1 MTRELLQLSTVS
13 MANMPPSLENVTVGV
28 IHSPMEDAMESIT
41 QLAAKFEAAA
51 TTDATVAIAGE
62 AFEQIRQ
69 LANDLAVPAS
79 DLFAT
84 WALVTVAACSGRD
97 ALGAPPAMPP
107 AGTQLSPG
115 QAGEDQTAN
124 VMASLATTLHAHLAQ
139 AATQATDE
147 PRRRGLN
154 RAVDAAAEIQDLLS
168 AGGT

>member
-13 MANMPPSLENVTVGV
+13 MADLPPSLENVTVGV

-51 TTDATVAIAGE
+51 TTDATLAIAGE

-69 LANDLAVPAS
+69 LADDLAVPAS

-97 ALGAPPAMPP
+97 ALGAPPAVPP
-107 AGTQLSPG
+107 AGTPPG
-115 QAGEDQTAN
+115 RDQAGDDQTAK

-139 AATQATDE
+139 AAAQATDE
-147 PRRRGLN
+147 PSRRALN
-154 RAVDAAAEIQDLLS
+154 RAIDAAAEIQDLLS
-168 AGGT
+168 ADST